1 MRSWI
6 SIIGSLS
13 EESTKTSDQI
23 DCNFKLHITDMSR
36 TISVNTQLFICALS
50 NYYYP
55 CGTFGTDKT

>member
-36 TISVNTQLFICALS
+36 SISVNTQLLHFHMCIE
-50 NYYYP
+50 
-55 CGTFGTDKT
+55 